1 MTIAADKLTTGGY
14 TVSNGI
20 SVSFW
25 LSEFVADDWK
35 ARVISG
41 GTNNKLHITVANL
54 DWNEDDDNL
63 NGQNAFPKN
72 ELFDGGGKIHT
83 SAPMTNSVYY
93 ITISIVNDSVI
104 FYKNGVKFVEYS
116 DNDDNKV
123 NDTEI
128 AAFANTLLTSIQSKG
143 FVFAN
148 GNGITVKTS
157 DLLITSLLNDEN
169 ATKLWKWYSEN
180 YPMTT
185 DGMVVIGD
193 EAYSLPYLG
202 ASPVWEAPVTLE
214 SGDKIVVSGTL
225 KSVGQNAWQVPVA
238 DLYLPTG
245 KLGLAGFRCDGFIAV
260 DGGFKVTSTPAITN
274 ADTNYD
280 TANGG
285 AAANADTAFCAA
297 LQTGVTY
304 TLTYDWTDESKIV
317 VTVVFTDGG
326 EMTKTSTFTVTA
338 AADQTLADS
347 YNIGIGGEDIYLR
360 ITSVT
365 ETISAQS

>member
-1 MTIAADKLTTGGY
+1 M
-14 TVSNGI
+14 
-20 SVSFW
+20 
-25 LSEFVADDWK
+25 
-35 ARVISG
+35 ISG

-116 DNDDNKV
+116 DNDDNNV